1 MSVENIQLKLRQKIN
16 IKGSFITGCSLLP
29 DGRMEL
35 SCCKANT
42 VSFINKEGVELFQIG
57 KNKTGSCTYD
67 SVYIKDNNSVAVSS
81 GGGDNR
87 YITIID
93 IGSQEVMTTIS
104 MDTDIYGMA
113 VRGRTIYYCTRNNG
127 LRMLNLSDK
136 SVSNIINSKLSYVCY
151 VATSGG
157 KLYYT
162 GHQMHTVTCC
172 DLHGTTQWEFK
183 MTEFYS
189 FHVVSL

>member
-57 KNKTGSCTYD
+57 KDKTGSCTYD

-81 GGGDNR
+81 GGGDNKC
-87 YITIID
+87 IVIID
-93 IGSQEVMTTIS
+93 IENQKVITQLSTWIRTFMAWLLEVEQYI
-104 MDTDIYGMA
+104 
-113 VRGRTIYYCTRNNG
+113 
-127 LRMLNLSDK
+127 
-136 SVSNIINSKLSYVCY
+136 
-151 VATSGG
+151 
-157 KLYYT
+157 
-162 GHQMHTVTCC
+162 TV
-172 DLHGTTQWEFK
+172 QRIKE
-183 MTEFYS
+183 
-189 FHVVSL
+189 

>member
-57 KNKTGSCTYD
+57 KDKTGSCTYD

-93 IGSQEVMTTIS
+93 IESQEVMTTIS
-104 MDTDIYGMA
+104 MDTNIYGMA

-127 LRMLNLSDK
+127 LRM
-136 SVSNIINSKLSYVCY
+136 
-151 VATSGG
+151 
-157 KLYYT
+157 
-162 GHQMHTVTCC
+162 
-172 DLHGTTQWEFK
+172 
-183 MTEFYS
+183 
-189 FHVVSL
+189 